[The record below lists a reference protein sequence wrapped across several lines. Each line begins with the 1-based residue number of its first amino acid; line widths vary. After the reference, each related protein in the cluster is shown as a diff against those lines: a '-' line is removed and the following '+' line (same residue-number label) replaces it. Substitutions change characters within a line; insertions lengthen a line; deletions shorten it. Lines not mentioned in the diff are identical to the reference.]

1 MINLSKVL
9 GVHSPFFQE
18 GAMRVRA
25 APGKKSRRHKMQ
37 INRYI
42 NGKPVSGE
50 ELSRA
55 GIVTKALE
63 NAVRD
68 ARKRAIASPEKA
80 ENSAEG

>member
-1 MINLSKVL
+1 
-9 GVHSPFFQE
+9 
-18 GAMRVRA
+18 
-25 APGKKSRRHKMQ
+25 MQ

-50 ELSRA
+50 ELSKA

-68 ARKRAIASPEKA
+68 ARKRANASSEKA

>member
-1 MINLSKVL
+1 
-9 GVHSPFFQE
+9 
-18 GAMRVRA
+18 MRVRA
-25 APGKKSRRHKMQ
+25 APGKNLGGIKMQ

-68 ARKRAIASPEKA
+68 ARKRANASSEKA

>member
-1 MINLSKVL
+1 
-9 GVHSPFFQE
+9 
-18 GAMRVRA
+18 MRVRA
-25 APGKKSRRHKMQ
+25 APGKRRQKMQ

-50 ELSRA
+50 ELSKA

-68 ARKRAIASPEKA
+68 ARKRANASPEKA

>member
-1 MINLSKVL
+1 
-9 GVHSPFFQE
+9 
-18 GAMRVRA
+18 
-25 APGKKSRRHKMQ
+25 MQ

>member
-1 MINLSKVL
+1 
-9 GVHSPFFQE
+9 
-18 GAMRVRA
+18 MRVRA
-25 APGKKSRRHKMQ
+25 APGKRRHKMQ

-50 ELSRA
+50 ELSKA

-68 ARKRAIASPEKA
+68 ARKRANASLEKA